1 MEKYR
6 HYLYDLGLIL
16 KERALEAKDDRDA
29 AGDGSER
36 EYLTGRLMAFNE
48 VLSIVQQQAKAFEIP
63 LSELRL
69 ESLDPD
75 RDLT

>member
-6 HYLYDLGLIL
+6 NYLFDLGLIL
-16 KERALEAKDDRDA
+16 KKRALEAKEERDA
-29 AGDGSER
+29 AADGIER
-36 EYLTGRLMAFNE
+36 EYLSGRLMAFSE
-48 VLSIVQQQAKAFEIP
+48 VLSIVQQQAQTFEIS

-69 ESLDPD
+69 DDLDPD